1 MQMIAHQVKFLA
13 VLSLALMFAHSVHA
27 DVPADQV
34 ERARILRQLLEDAPP
49 VAPRPAPAE
58 LPGAKLD
65 AGVLADREK
74 LQMQQFQDSGWR
86 RLLGEQQAGKL
97 RQEMTGIPSTG
108 VAARAMGF
116 ERDQRMRDLSMR
128 IRQQDLQIRLNG
140 PR

>member
-1 MQMIAHQVKFLA
+1 MQIVSQVKFLA

-34 ERARILRQLLEDAPP
+34 ERARLLRELLEDAPP
-49 VAPRPAPAE
+49 AQRPAPAE

-86 RLLGEQQAGKL
+86 RLLGEQQAGRL
-97 RQEMTGIPSTG
+97 RQEMTGIPSAG

-128 IRQQDLQIRLNG
+128 IRQQDLQIRLNS